1 MCSHFFFSGN
11 SGRDTFGVCFRWSKV
26 CSAVCFQHADGHG
39 DAPCLEHDL
48 VDLKDLE
55 EVLRDGG
62 VDDDVGAG
70 GDQVE
75 VLHGGREGNMR
86 DFYC

>member
-1 MCSHFFFSGN
+1 MCSFFLGILGATLLVSVFNGP
-11 SGRDTFGVCFRWSKV
+11 RYTV